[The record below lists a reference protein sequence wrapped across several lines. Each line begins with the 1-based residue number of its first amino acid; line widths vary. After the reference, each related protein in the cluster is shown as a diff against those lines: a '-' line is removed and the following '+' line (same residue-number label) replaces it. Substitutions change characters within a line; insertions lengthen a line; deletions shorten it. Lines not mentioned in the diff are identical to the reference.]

1 MRRTIDDQRTP
12 FLEEKTLQLRM
23 LLAGVLIVLLLISA
37 CTSENDQVHAEAT
50 KCATAITS
58 GGDCGVTQTPDS
70 KGPESTPVQR
80 NGAPQ
85 GSPDRG
91 TTARPTEDSR
101 VYLDSTESMQGFV
114 TAPNTTFTRVI
125 ESLSYAMPGSRLYKY
140 GMTEDRAIQSHEDF
154 AREIRFTQDLRRPSF
169 YDLDYNE
176 DDLLFNLLAEEDSP
190 ARSVLITDGVY
201 SARQSEFESEVV
213 KAINKWLKKGRF
225 FGILVFTSQF
235 QGKLYSEN
243 RRTWLDGIEVG
254 ARPFYAFVFSPSEK
268 GFRDL
273 REKLAREFQDMQAL
287 VFPHEAVACPL
298 EPIAA
303 PGLLFK
309 DVPPE
314 KGFYLHMYNQNIF
327 GEKRLAELTYD
338 FRCLPAKDYPVAEFD
353 LDVSLDSYSW
363 SQESFKKDK
372 HSQQIEFTYE
382 AEAAIGE
389 TSNAASPALQVTP
402 PASTMASPIAAPK
415 PQPRLKLGFVKD
427 AGTQYTFYHVI
438 FSLSSKELKPNIR
451 SLTTEDDSQTQDA
464 EKTYRFFEFISAL
477 TTIHLQNEA
486 AVRLPPPVFVILK
499 NQ

>member
-1 MRRTIDDQRTP
+1 M
-12 FLEEKTLQLRM
+12 
-23 LLAGVLIVLLLISA
+23 SA
-37 CTSENDQVHAEAT
+37 CTSENDRVHAEAT
-50 KCATAITS
+50 KCAASISS
-58 GGDCGVTQTPDS
+58 GGDCGVTQNPES
-70 KGPESTPVQR
+70 KGPEPTPAQN

-85 GSPDRG
+85 GPAERG
-91 TTARPTEDSR
+91 TTGRPIEDSR

-114 TAPNTTFTRVI
+114 TTPNTTFTRVI

-140 GMTEDRAIQSHEDF
+140 GMTEAGAIHDHQDF
-154 AREIRFTQDLRRPSF
+154 AREIRFTQDLRRPAF

-176 DDLLFNLLAEEDSP
+176 DDLLFNLLAEEDPP

-201 SARQSEFESEVV
+201 SARQSELESEVV

-273 REKLAREFQDMQAL
+273 REKLSRDFQGMEAL
-287 VFPHEAVACPL
+287 VFPNEAVSCPL

-303 PGLLFK
+303 AGLLFK
-309 DVPPE
+309 DVPPQT
-314 KGFYLHMYNQNIF
+314 GFYLHMYNQNIF

-338 FRCLPAKDYPVAEFD
+338 FRCIPAKDYPVAEFD
-353 LDVSLDSYSW
+353 LEVTLDSYSW
-363 SQESFKKDK
+363 SQESFKKAK
-372 HSQQIEFTYE
+372 HSQQIAFTYE
-382 AEAAIGE
+382 AETAIGE
-389 TSNAASPALQVTP
+389 TLNAASPALQVTP
-402 PASTMASPIAAPK
+402 AAATTTSPIALV
-415 PQPRLKLGFVKD
+415 PQPRLKLAFLKD
-427 AGTQYTFYHVI
+427 TGTPYSLYHVI
-438 FSLSSKELKPNIR
+438 FSLSSKEVKPNIR
-451 SLTTEDDSQTQDA
+451 SLTTEDDSQPQDA
-464 EKTYRFFEFISAL
+464 EKTYRFFEFVSAL
-477 TTIHLQNEA
+477 TTVHLQNQA